1 MRYEPCIAFSLGTFS
16 ACPHSPCTP
25 KQVQCFSAF
34 MRYVGAKHRLGL
46 VQAFQEQEMTPGV
59 NGLAPQNYYYSQY

>member
-1 MRYEPCIAFSLGTFS
+1 
-16 ACPHSPCTP
+16 
-25 KQVQCFSAF
+25 